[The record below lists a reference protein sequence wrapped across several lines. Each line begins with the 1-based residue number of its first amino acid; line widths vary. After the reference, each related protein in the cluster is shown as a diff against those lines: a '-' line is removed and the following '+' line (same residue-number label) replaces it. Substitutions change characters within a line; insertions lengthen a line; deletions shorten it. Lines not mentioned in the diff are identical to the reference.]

1 MKAFEKGADGVY
13 VAGCLEGDCHFK
25 NGNTRVARRVA
36 YIKKLL
42 DEIGING
49 DRLEMFYM
57 SAGMGERFSQ
67 VARDMTQKIR
77 ELGPNPAMQALPSK
91 EDKAVA

>member
-1 MKAFEKGADGVY
+1 MSSDQT
-13 VAGCLEGDCHFK
+13 L
-25 NGNTRVARRVA
+25 
-36 YIKKLL
+36 KKLL

-67 VARDMTQKIR
+67 FARDMTEKIR
-77 ELGPNPAMQALPSK
+77 ELGPNPPPR
-91 EDKAVA
+91 